1 MSMTYIIFI
10 IIQYDVIFIK
20 EKEDYDMPTQIAA
33 TPIIR
38 GTEAHK
44 ILSESKNSAK
54 KLTQMFEKMVN

>member
-1 MSMTYIIFI
+1 MTYIIFVI
-10 IIQYDVIFIK
+10 MQYDVIFIK
-20 EKEDYDMPTQIAA
+20 EKDYDMPTQIPA

-44 ILSESKNSAK
+44 ILSESKNGAK

>member
-44 ILSESKNSAK
+44 D
-54 KLTQMFEKMVN
+54 F

>member
-1 MSMTYIIFI
+1 MAYIIFI

-44 ILSESKNSAK
+44 DFWKTKKWCKETNTNVWKNG
-54 KLTQMFEKMVN
+54 